1 MGGLLQGSTP
11 WALLLML
18 SFLSAVRFILFSRRE
33 TNMKQTNNRLY
44 LPMLA
49 MLDTIFTVGAAYAAR
64 TADLPI

>member
-1 MGGLLQGSTP
+1 M
-11 WALLLML
+11 
-18 SFLSAVRFILFSRRE
+18 RR
-33 TNMKQTNNRLY
+33 TNNCLC